1 MEAMAKCFT
10 TARKGM
16 QLYDERDDQV
26 VTVNVNNIAS
36 AAKDPDTLKKKLT
49 TGKFELKEVGDDYV
63 VQLI

>member
-1 MEAMAKCFT
+1 
-10 TARKGM
+10 M